1 MKLLDSSR
9 VRVGVASFILVI
21 ALAGEFPRNLLTW
34 WGWGVFAAVVVALG
48 IALLVHARRSIT
60 ASTIPIPLVAFLG
73 LAVLSIAWSHY
84 PGASALGVGLT
95 IATSLAAAGIA
106 LALGWEE
113 LLRSLGWALRIIL
126 GLSLL
131 FEFIVSAFI
140 RQPIYPVWVVPGDY
154 VNPDAKL
161 LLWSRNL
168 LFDGGKIQGVVGNS
182 SLLAMLALLGV
193 IVFAIQLAS
202 KRVTPVRGSLWL
214 ALALGLLLLT
224 RSATIFAALGAVVIV
239 TLAVIAVRR
248 SATMRR
254 GGLVRLGVL
263 VAAIGAVVAAIAL
276 RGPLLGLL
284 GKSSDFTG
292 RFDIWAAV
300 GALAEQRPV
309 AGWGW
314 VGYWAPWADPF
325 DTLIVKG
332 GVQVLHAHNAWID
345 VWFQLGAIGVV
356 VFAALVL
363 STTVRSWLFAVDRTI
378 LIPGERGTHDW
389 LGLLP
394 VLIVTAQ
401 LVQSIAESRL
411 LIEGGLLLFLIVA
424 IATKRSNQV
433 GSTGNA

>member
-34 WGWGVFAAVVVALG
+34 WGWGAFAAVVVVLG
-48 IALLVHARRSIT
+48 IALLVHARRSVT
-60 ASTIPIPLVAFLG
+60 PSTIPIPLVAFLG

-95 IATSLAAAGIA
+95 IATSVTAAGIA

-168 LFDGGKIQGVVGNS
+168 LFEGGKVQGIVGNS

-214 ALALGLLLLT
+214 ALALGLVLLT

-254 GGLVRLGVL
+254 GGLLRLGAL
-263 VAAIGAVVAAIAL
+263 IAAVGAVVAALSL

-300 GALAEQRPV
+300 GTLAEQRPV
-309 AGWGW
+309 GGWGW

-325 DTLIVKG
+325 DHLIVKG
-332 GVQVLHAHNAWID
+332 GVQVLHAHNAWVD

-378 LIPGERGTHDW
+378 LVPGERGTHDW

-394 VLIVTAQ
+394 ILIVTAQ